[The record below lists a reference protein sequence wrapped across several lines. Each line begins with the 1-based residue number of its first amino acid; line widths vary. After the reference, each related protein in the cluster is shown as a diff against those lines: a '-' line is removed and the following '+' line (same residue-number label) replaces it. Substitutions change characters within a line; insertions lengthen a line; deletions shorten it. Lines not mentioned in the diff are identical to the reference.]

1 MVKPVLITLTS
12 PTCSGKSHL
21 LNYIRDEAG
30 LACLTSTTTRP
41 QRAGEIPGKDFH
53 FLTHEESKRMEEAG
67 EFAELA
73 HYGGNRYGVTKKE
86 FHDKLSTGMAFLIVQ
101 PIGMEDYVHCA
112 LEMGAMHVKYFVDC
126 PEEIRIQRFTER
138 VANDL
143 KHACNMNGHMLERN
157 QAINKLVNTHMTRFH
172 TMITHESRWKELHEW
187 DMILDGTEHPAKN
200 LVRIIADVNRRQNK
214 A

>member
-30 LACLTSTTTRP
+30 LACLASTTTRP
-41 QRAGEIPGKDFH
+41 QRAGEINGKDYYFI
-53 FLTHEESKRMEEAG
+53 THEESKRIEEAG

-86 FHDKLSTGMAFLIVQ
+86 FHEKLSTGMAFLIVQ
-101 PIGMEDYVHCA
+101 PVGMEDYVHCA

-138 VANDL
+138 VANDVKL
-143 KHACNMNGHMLERN
+143 ASTIGSKLERVKT
-157 QAINKLVNTHMTRFH
+157 IDKLVNTHMTRFH
-172 TMITHESRWKELHEW
+172 TMITHESKWKDLHEW

>member
-30 LACLTSTTTRP
+30 LACLASTTTRP
-41 QRAGEIPGKDFH
+41 QRAGEINGKDYYFI
-53 FLTHEESKRMEEAG
+53 THEESKRMEEAG

-86 FHDKLSTGMAFLIVQ
+86 FHEKLSTGMAFLIVQ
-101 PIGMEDYVHCA
+101 PVGMEDYVHCA

-126 PEEIRIQRFTER
+126 PEEIRIARFTER
-138 VANDL
+138 VTNDVKL
-143 KHACNMNGHMLERN
+143 ASTIGSKLERVKT
-157 QAINKLVNTHMTRFH
+157 IDKLVNTHMTRFH
-172 TMITHESRWKELHEW
+172 TMITHESKWKDLHEW
-187 DMILDGTEHPAKN
+187 DMVLDGTEHPAKN

>member
-30 LACLTSTTTRP
+30 LACLASTTTRP
-41 QRAGEIPGKDFH
+41 QRAGEINGKDYYFI
-53 FLTHEESKRMEEAG
+53 THEESKRMEEAG

-86 FHDKLSTGMAFLIVQ
+86 FHDKLATGMAFLIVQ
-101 PIGMEDYVHCA
+101 PVGMEDYVHCA

-138 VANDL
+138 VASDMKLASTITSKIERL
-143 KHACNMNGHMLERN
+143 KT
-157 QAINKLVNTHMTRFH
+157 IDKLVSTHMTRFH
-172 TMITHESRWKELHEW
+172 TMITHESKWKALHEW